1 MNYRNLTATEVKI
14 MQSRGCVSEAW
25 SRIEVKNDFN
35 PHHYRNVNF
44 SGLVRLGSTTKTFF
58 RDRNVVYQS
67 GIYDA
72 TVFSHKLMILAP
84 SKYDARYSKYDFMKL
99 Y

>member
-1 MNYRNLTATEVKI
+1 M
-14 MQSRGCVSEAW
+14 CVY
-25 SRIEVKNDFN
+25 
-35 PHHYRNVNF
+35 HYLYDAPCVLIPDHPF
-44 SGLVRLGSTTKTFF
+44 PLYHW
-58 RDRNVVYQS
+58 YQS